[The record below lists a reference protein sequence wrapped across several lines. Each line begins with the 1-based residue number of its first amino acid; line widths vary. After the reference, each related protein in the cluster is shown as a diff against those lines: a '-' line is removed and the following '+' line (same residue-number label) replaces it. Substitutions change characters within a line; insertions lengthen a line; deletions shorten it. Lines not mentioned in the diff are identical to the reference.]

1 MANQLDINEAME
13 EFLNGEVD
21 DLFDDDDLDDLE
33 EPFDPLADAIG
44 EFLETECTTT
54 VNQLVEFLVEDGAVA
69 PGSDQAE
76 LRSAVERQLSG
87 MYEVWRRGDRVARTD
102 HLLAGRVFTHRL
114 TALDLRLGGL
124 AHQPD
129 LVVLWRGGWPVDLTD
144 GTRLSVTTDPETGW
158 RGLIGPAGWL
168 SDRAEGDLVG
178 LRHTASGWKL
188 EEVTAPE
195 GGPAESSA
203 LRARLAPVIDAGV
216 GGELAPALLDVLLDE
231 PGLFR
236 RPTIPID
243 ELLTEAGL
251 TTDGSFAGP
260 ADRVWYRGHV
270 PPDLEVSYFAHRH
283 GLERCCRPALAQVA
297 AHWRAHV
304 LGLADT
310 VGATVAVDTVQAL
323 GHGTVAEA
331 MVDLIGLPRPDNNAD
346 SFVASLLAH
355 APDAAGS
362 LLLAGLVSDRSG
374 RQASAEQH
382 YRRVLAV
389 APQATPA
396 LFGLAWQSFDAGDF
410 YLANR
415 LARQASGPGH
425 KLVRLTEELMDLFPT
440 PGRNEPCPCGSG
452 RKYKACHHG
461 ELVMPA
467 AVHHLLLQRKIDRFL
482 MGDDSDFLF
491 DRISAAGL
499 SLSEVDATLA
509 CDLVLLDVDCLVRY
523 RAARGAL
530 LPPIESERLD
540 KLIAARVRLI
550 EVRCTD
556 GDGEPTFWD
565 AVDHEQIPGRLPAEA
580 DQPASGEVGLVR
592 LVDGEIIG
600 CFTPVSP
607 LAKCVAV
614 PLIRSGATD
623 QRILLRLLA
632 FLRRPAEPELR

>member
-21 DLFDDDDLDDLE
+21 DLFDDDLDDLE

-54 VNQLVEFLVEDGAVA
+54 VNQLIEFLVEDGAVA
-69 PGSDQAE
+69 LGSDLDE
-76 LRSAVERQLSG
+76 RRSAVESQLSG
-87 MYEVWRRGDRVARTD
+87 MREVWRRGDRLARID

-124 AHQPD
+124 THQPD
-129 LVVLWRGGWPVDLTD
+129 LAVLWRSGWPVDLTD
-144 GTRLSVTTDPETGW
+144 GTRLSITTDPETGW
-158 RGLIGPAGWL
+158 RGLVVPAGWL
-168 SDRAEGDLVG
+168 SSRAEGDLVG

-188 EEVTAPE
+188 EDVTSPE
-195 GGPAESSA
+195 RGPAESSA
-203 LRARLAPVIDAGV
+203 LRARLAPMIDAGV
-216 GGELAPALLDVLLDE
+216 GGELAPALLDVLLDD

-236 RPTIPID
+236 RPTIPVD

-270 PPDLEVSYFAHRH
+270 PPDLEVSFFAHRH
-283 GLERCCRPALAQVA
+283 GLERCCRPALAQAA

-304 LGLADT
+304 LGLAHSVDVT
-310 VGATVAVDTVQAL
+310 VADATVHAL
-323 GHGTVAEA
+323 GHETVAEA
-331 MVDLIGLPRPDNNAD
+331 MVDLIGLPRPDHHAD

-355 APDAAGS
+355 ARDAAGS

-374 RQASAEQH
+374 RHELAEQ
-382 YRRVLAV
+382 YFRRVLAI
-389 APQATPA
+389 APQTRPA
-396 LFGLAWQSFDAGDF
+396 LSMLAWQSFDAGDIGA
-410 YLANR
+410 ANR
-415 LARQASGPGH
+415 LARQASGAGH
-425 KLVRLTEELMDLFPT
+425 KLVRLTEEVMDLFPT

-461 ELVMPA
+461 ELVMPEA
-467 AVHHLLLQRKIDRFL
+467 IHHLLLRLKVDRFL
-482 MGDDSDFLF
+482 MDDDSDFLF
-491 DRISAAGL
+491 DRISVAGL

-509 CDLVLLDVDCLVRY
+509 RELILVDADCLVRF

-530 LPPIESERLD
+530 LPPVESGRLD
-540 KLIAARVRLI
+540 RLIAGPVHLV

-556 GDGEPTFWD
+556 GDGQPTFWD
-565 AVDHEQIPGRLPAEA
+565 MVNDEGLPGRLPAED
-580 DQPASGEVGLVR
+580 DQPAAGEVGLVR
-592 LVDGEIIG
+592 IVDGEIIG
-600 CFTPVSP
+600 CFAAPVSP
-607 LAKCVAV
+607 LAKYVAV
-614 PLIRSGATD
+614 PLMRSAATD

-632 FLRRPAEPELR
+632 YLRRPTAPELI